1 MSSNKSS
8 VVAKKTTVSKKPV
21 AQKESAVDVI
31 VPEVQTEVVA
41 PALVAETASEDN
53 VVDEDVSQAAKRGV
67 PTRESVLSSFDE
79 IVKSIETEMESLREG
94 DGKTKGVKFLR
105 TLGKRLK
112 ILRNQ
117 SSRIIKDKRVSTKK
131 NTNNN
136 SGFLKPVKI
145 STEMA
150 KFTGWDKDELK
161 SRVAVTKYLCD
172 YIRNNNLQNPKDK
185 RQILADAKLQKL
197 LKYDPKKETEPLTYF
212 KLQSALKGHFIK
224 PEAPAITA

>member
-8 VVAKKTTVSKKPV
+8 VVAKKTTVSKKAV
-21 AQKESAVDVI
+21 APKESAVDVI
-31 VPEVQTEVVA
+31 VPEVQTEVVTQA
-41 PALVAETASEDN
+41 PVAETASEDN
-53 VVDEDVSQAAKRGV
+53 EDASQVKRGV

-79 IVKSIETEMESLREG
+79 IVKSIEAETETLREG

-224 PEAPAITA
+224 PEASAITA

>member
-8 VVAKKTTVSKKPV
+8 VVAKKTTVSRKAV
-21 AQKESAVDVI
+21 APKESAVDVT
-31 VPEVQTEVVA
+31 VPEVQTTEVVA
-41 PALVAETASEDN
+41 QAPVAETASEDN
-53 VVDEDVSQAAKRGV
+53 VDEDASQAKRGV

-79 IVKSIETEMESLREG
+79 IVKSIEAEMETLREG

-172 YIRNNNLQNPKDK
+172 YIRSNNLQNPKDK

-224 PEAPAITA
+224 PEASAITA